1 MGEGL
6 KLHLGCGP
14 KLLAGYVNID
24 AFGEP
29 DLKHDFT
36 QPLPFA
42 DETVDEVLALHV
54 FEHFYRYDAQRILKD
69 WVRVLKP
76 GGLMVLEMPCLD
88 KIVWLLAS
96 SAGEKVNQRY
106 TLMGLYGDPGYKD
119 PAMCHRWCYS
129 KYEITGL
136 FERCG
141 LDGKVMEPLTHVAQ
155 RDMRIEGRKIGSVD
169 P

>member
-1 MGEGL
+1 MGESL

-29 DLKHDFT
+29 DLKHDLT
-36 QPLPFA
+36 QPLPFE
-42 DETVDEVLALHV
+42 DGTVDEVLALHV
-54 FEHFYRYDAQRILKD
+54 FEHFYRWEAPRILKD

-88 KIVWLLAS
+88 KIVAMMAAPSGPPKNLRL
-96 SAGEKVNQRY
+96 
-106 TLMGLYGDPGYKD
+106 TTFGLFGDPLYKD

-129 KYEITGL
+129 WSEIEALMRSVGL
-136 FERCG
+136 ETM
-141 LDGKVMEPLTHVAQ
+141 LMEPQTHVAC
-155 RDMRIEGRKIGSVD
+155 RDMRAEGRKIGSVD